1 MLTRL
6 SDGETKRT
14 ATDGRSWSNEAMEA
28 LLQLLVKMRPSV
40 NIMTP
45 QEDGSY
51 WCDLASMFDPVKRG
65 RSTQV
70 VNKSSGEYHT
80 GLLTNAYWV
89 KNAADND
96 AVLGMDLMDI
106 YSPRDP
112 IIKTMIKLSPQTL
125 VEIKSADWSSSRKF
139 TKDEIA
145 EAVHMLRLE
154 HPEERTDWVVSS
166 TGTAP
171 WPPAFSAISYKP
183 YDPPAGRGTFVGVGA
198 KTVEGGMVPPSVK
211 VPPAEPKPK
220 KKWWKR

>member
-6 SDGETKRT
+6 SEGVTKRT
-14 ATDGRSWSNEAMEA
+14 ATDGRAWSHEAVEA
-28 LLQLLVKMRPSV
+28 LLYLLMKMRPNVSIV
-40 NIMTP
+40 TP

-51 WCDLASMFDPVKRG
+51 WCDLASLFDPVKRG

-70 VNKSSGEYHT
+70 NMSPSESHIGM
-80 GLLTNAYWV
+80 LTNAYWV
-89 KNAADND
+89 RNFADND
-96 AVLGMDLMDI
+96 AVLGMDLMDF

-112 IIKTMIKLSPQTL
+112 IIKTKIKLSPRTL
-125 VEIKSADWSSSRKF
+125 VEIKSASWSSPRRF

-145 EAVHMLRLE
+145 EAVRMFRLE
-154 HPEERTDWVVSS
+154 HPEETDWVVSS

-211 VPPAEPKPK
+211 MPSAEPKPK